1 MLSGMATPCPPIR
14 TLLDL
19 RLLTAVSPLVA
30 VAAPAVGQTAWPE
43 FEANDTPATANL
55 VNPMLPGDSLSGQ
68 TLGASTTGTGAGNT
82 ADYFRITTPAP
93 PEAPNI
99 ARYRLSLTPG
109 PTTVVMTI
117 RGVTQLNGII
127 GTTDVA
133 VHTAADVQGVRYLQ
147 WYGLGPEPR
156 TLLVRMTGQ
165 LGSPGYTATL
175 TVDPVPLTDLGA
187 FPSGPLTVTMTP
199 TPPLVDGEVWVYT
212 AAGVAVPGAG
222 NDDAPAPLV
231 TTTPRLTR
239 TLPDGVYLLAVSDAN
254 LFNDQASPP
263 DDSRRNRAAVN
274 TPGILGCS
282 SAATGVNLGFVIST
296 PGRTVNVAAVKT
308 EAFGVLLYRFTIGV
322 PGGCSPADVCGIGG
336 PPSLPD
342 GAITGDDFV
351 AFINAFGA
359 GGDLADITG
368 IGGPPAAPDGAVTGD
383 DFVAFINAFAD
394 GCP

>member
-1 MLSGMATPCPPIR
+1 MTR
-14 TLLDL
+14 VDL
-19 RLLTAVSPLVA
+19 RLLTMMCPLLA
-30 VAAPAVGQTAWPE
+30 IAAPAVGQTVWPE
-43 FEANDTPATANL
+43 LEANDTPATANL
-55 VNPMLPGDSLSGQ
+55 LNPMLPGDSVSGQ
-68 TLGASTTGTGAGNT
+68 TLGASTTGTGAGNS
-82 ADYFRITTPAP
+82 ADYFRITTQAP
-93 PEAPNI
+93 PQAASI
-99 ARYRLSLTPG
+99 ARYRLALTPG
-109 PTTVVMTI
+109 PTTVAMTI
-117 RGVTQLNGII
+117 RGVTQLNGLI
-127 GTTDVA
+127 GTSETA
-133 VHTAADVQGVRYLQ
+133 VQTSADVGGVRYVQ
-147 WYGLGPEPR
+147 WYGLGPEAR

-165 LGSPGYTATL
+165 VGAPAYMATL
-175 TVDPVPLTDLGA
+175 TADPVQVTDLGV

-199 TPPLVDGEVWVYT
+199 AAPLVDGEVWVYT

-231 TTTPRLTR
+231 TTTPRLNR

-263 DDSRRNRAAVN
+263 DDSRRNRSVVN
-274 TPGILGCS
+274 TAGILGSS

-296 PGRTVNVAAVKT
+296 PGRTLNVAAVKT

-336 PPSLPD
+336 PPTPAD

-359 GGDLADITG
+359 GGGLADITG
-368 IGGPPAAPDGAVTGD
+368 IGGPPTPADGAVTGD